1 MPTLR
6 TKDALD
12 RADARFRKQE
22 QVTRERDAVW
32 AEYVASYHAIDTKT
46 AADLCDLVM
55 RWHTEKRTVI
65 AALHDLELVKSM
77 FPEALLLAR
86 EPVAWGATRDVLT
99 AENLLKAR
107 RMCEAFDEHAEA
119 CAA

>member
-6 TKDALD
+6 NKDALD

-46 AADLCDLVM
+46 ARLKTMRLARVAADEASVASSQ
-55 RWHTEKRTVI
+55 VI
-65 AALHDLELVKSM
+65 ALHCRKPRSSM
-77 FPEALLLAR
+77 S
-86 EPVAWGATRDVLT
+86 
-99 AENLLKAR
+99 R
-107 RMCEAFDEHAEA
+107 RAGVVR
-119 CAA
+119 